1 MLMNKQENRQYMN
14 ARVQAVVFCKL
25 PSSIKAHKAAVDP
38 AHPIASKLQWA
49 HSLSAYTLHAH
60 KSPSYHQPYA
70 SPLRPRP
77 VP

>member
-1 MLMNKQENRQYMN
+1 MNKQGNGQYVN

-49 HSLSAYTLHAH
+49 HSLSACTLHAH
-60 KSPSYHQPYA
+60 KSPSCHQPYA
-70 SPLRPRP
+70 FLLRPRL